1 MKVNDFTMM
10 VKSAMVFNAFLAQI
24 TIYCFV
30 GDYLQ
35 SQMEEIAIFI
45 YQSVWYDL
53 PVTLMKNLIF
63 VIMRALS
70 PVQFQAGNFIVINL
84 MTYMI
89 ILKTSISYL
98 SVLRVMVEP

>member
-10 VKSAMVFNAFLAQI
+10 VKSAMVFNAFLTQI
-24 TIYCFV
+24 TIYSFV

-35 SQMEEIAIFI
+35 YQMEEVAVYI
-45 YQSVWYDL
+45 YQSAWYNF
-53 PVTLMKNLIF
+53 PATLMKNVTFI
-63 VIMRALS
+63 IMRALS

-84 MTYMI
+84 VTYMS
-89 ILKTSISYL
+89 ILKTSVSYL